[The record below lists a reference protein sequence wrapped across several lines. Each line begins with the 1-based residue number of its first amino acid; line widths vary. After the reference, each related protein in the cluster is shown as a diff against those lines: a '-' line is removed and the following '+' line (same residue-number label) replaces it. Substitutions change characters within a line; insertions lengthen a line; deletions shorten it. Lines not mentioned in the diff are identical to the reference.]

1 MVCGGWALSSSSL
14 SSSSL
19 STTGVEAIVC
29 ACYSLVALAE
39 HSATSQCGGVK
50 EEHQMCRPC
59 QSFSSVVY
67 TILNV
72 ADDYVSGWCFPDLL
86 PNNLC
91 IISLHAQEEVS

>member
-1 MVCGGWALSSSSL
+1 MGGGRCRRRRLSSY
-14 SSSSL
+14 SL
-19 STTGVEAIVC
+19 STRGVEAIVC

-39 HSATSQCGGVK
+39 HSATSQCEGVK

-72 ADDYVSGWCFPDLL
+72 ADDYVSGWCF
-86 PNNLC
+86 
-91 IISLHAQEEVS
+91 S